1 MANKPN
7 PRSPDHRPWHP
18 ADYTADHVYA
28 VQNIARGTANEVQQ
42 KMVLD
47 FIVNRLCG
55 TYDSTHFP
63 DQASDRDFANGKRH
77 VGLQL
82 VKLIN
87 MPSKVIAQ
95 LDKGGQGRNR
105 EPQEGPSDE

>member
-1 MANKPN
+1 MANRPD
-7 PRSPDHRPWHP
+7 PRSPEHRPWHP
-18 ADYTADHVYA
+18 APYTVDHVYA
-28 VQNIARGTANEVQQ
+28 VQHLARGSANEAQQ
-42 KMVLD
+42 KMALD

-63 DQASDRDFANGKRH
+63 DNPSDRDFANGKRH

-87 MPSKVIAQ
+87 MPGNVIAK
-95 LDKGGQGRNR
+95 LDKAGGGRKR
-105 EPQEGPSDE
+105 EPHEGLSDE